1 MELLDNQ
8 KQSTF
13 HTFFNGKAKV
23 TFDDNGYI
31 VQIKDLSTIMWC
43 TPNQDEEL
51 IGKHIVELAA
61 MLKIYGSVHDVYIG
75 FLENVVLDFYINK
88 VKNRTHEFEM
98 KEEKGKAL
106 IRTK

>member
-8 KQSTF
+8 KQSIF
-13 HTFFNGKAKV
+13 HTFFNGKAEV

-31 VQIKDLSTIMWC
+31 VKTKDLSTIMWC

-61 MLKIYGSVHDVYIG
+61 MLKIYGSVRDVYIG
-75 FLENVVLDFYINK
+75 FLENVVLDFYIKK

>member
-8 KQSTF
+8 KQSIF
-13 HTFFNGKAKV
+13 HTFFNGKVEV

-31 VQIKDLSTIMWC
+31 VKTKDLSTIMWC
-43 TPNQDEEL
+43 TPNQDDEL

-61 MLKIYGSVHDVYIG
+61 MLKIYGSGDVYIG

-88 VKNRTHEFEM
+88 VKNRVHELEI
-98 KEEKGKAL
+98 KEEKGKT
-106 IRTK
+106 IIKTK